1 MSDKIP
7 EYTNMLDQWF
17 LTSLGGCPE
26 EALGVAPISKL
37 DVALLVNCVKGCH
50 QIVIKPRKGAANQK
64 SWETLAFLLIRLFEV
79 LERISLSFV
88 EDPSTPKQNL
98 IKKFLDFL
106 SDWFEI
112 YEQLIKLLVTEN

>member
-1 MSDKIP
+1 MP
-7 EYTNMLDQWF
+7 
-17 LTSLGGCPE
+17 P
-26 EALGVAPISKL
+26 
-37 DVALLVNCVKGCH
+37 NCYKTKKGC
-50 QIVIKPRKGAANQK
+50 RKSKKLRNTAG
-64 SWETLAFLLIRLFEV
+64 FLLIRLFEV